1 MDKDSG
7 ENGESVGSI
16 VFTIKNDTAQSKYV
30 EFDMRTSNSFK
41 EKLAGLC
48 SPSVCVIDAAHLKIL
63 RSGEL
68 KDSIVDRGKK
78 DAHQPLTRYFC
89 DQERTPILEAEYSS
103 AGKVKHGVESF
114 LLRAAGDDPCKSRHV
129 CILGIPGTVFADLVK
144 QTGQSVTQKT
154 MAQEPSTLLSRLKAD
169 QKEPEELAKAFM
181 GRSENAQLVRQLILR
196 AAKVDDAVLILGDS
210 GTGKEVVAR
219 QIHRYSARSQKKELL
234 VVNCAAISPLLLEM
248 ELFGCEKGVIDSKH
262 PGKIGLWELAHGS
275 TMFLDEIGDLLID
288 HQAKILRSLQEGKFR
303 RVGGEEDIEV
313 DVRIISATNRDI
325 FSMTQSDDFRED
337 LYYRLRGFVIRT
349 SPLRKHPEDIPL
361 LAQAFW
367 EKATNEKA
375 KNLPPEI
382 FDRLKAYSWPG
393 NARDLKLVLSSLRTL
408 YPQKADNG
416 ELRISHLEDAFRL
429 LGHVD
434 GIQDKTPS
442 GPAPPVWRVESL
454 RHLTRVCDVLY
465 AIKLDVHPFAQRKRG
480 LQDTLEDL
488 QTALELRRQELE
500 IFCKNDKLF
509 NRKPIFLEVFTT
521 LGLLMT
527 FQTELR
533 EDPEKARHNWNVELS
548 KKLHQVISIVSEEI
562 KRVRDKA

>member
-1 MDKDSG
+1 MGKESE

-16 VFTIKNDTAQSKYV
+16 VFTIKNDKAHNKYV
-30 EFDMRTSNSFK
+30 EFDMRTSDSFK
-41 EKLAGLC
+41 EKLSGLC
-48 SPSVCVIDAAHLKIL
+48 SPSVCVIDAAHLKTL
-63 RSGEL
+63 LSGEL
-68 KDSIVDRGKK
+68 KGDIVDRGKK

-89 DQERTPILEAEYSS
+89 GQKRTPVLEAEYSS

-114 LLRAAGDDPCKSRHV
+114 LRKAVVEDSCESSQASV
-129 CILGIPGTVFADLVK
+129 LGIPGTIFAELVK
-144 QTGQSVTQKT
+144 QTGQRVNKKT
-154 MAQEPSTLLSRLKAD
+154 RVREPSTLLSRLKAD

-181 GRSENAQLVRQLILR
+181 GRSEDAQLVRQLILR
-196 AAKVDDAVLILGDS
+196 AAKVDEAVLILGDS

-219 QIHRYSARSQKKELL
+219 QIHRYSTRSQKKELL

-248 ELFGCEKGVIDSKH
+248 ELFGCEQGVIDSRH
-262 PGKIGLWELAHGS
+262 PGKIGLWEQAHGS

-288 HQAKILRSLQEGKFR
+288 HQAKILRALQEGRFR
-303 RVGGEEDIEV
+303 RIGGEKDIRV
-313 DVRIISATNRDI
+313 DVRIISATNRDV

-367 EKATNEKA
+367 KETTKGKA
-375 KNLPPEI
+375 KNLLPEI
-382 FDRLKAYSWPG
+382 FDKLKAYSWPG

-408 YPQKADNG
+408 YPKKADNG
-416 ELRISHLEDAFRL
+416 ELRVSHLEDAFRL

-442 GPAPPVWRVESL
+442 GSAPPVWRVESL
-454 RHLTRVCDVLY
+454 RHLTRVFDVLY
-465 AIKLDVHPFAQRKRG
+465 AIKLDVHPFVQRKRG

-509 NRKPIFLEVFTT
+509 NRKPIFLEVFNM

-527 FQTELR
+527 FQTEIH
-533 EDPEKARHNWNVELS
+533 EDPDKARRNWDLELS
-548 KKLHQVISIVSEEI
+548 EKLHQVISIVSEEI